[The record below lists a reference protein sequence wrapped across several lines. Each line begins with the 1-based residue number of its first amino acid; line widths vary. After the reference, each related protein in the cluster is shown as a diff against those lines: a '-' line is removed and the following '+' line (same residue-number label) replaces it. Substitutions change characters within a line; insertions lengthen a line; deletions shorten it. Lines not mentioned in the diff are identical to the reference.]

1 MYSKSGANSQAALG
15 RRHPQTFHDV
25 RGVGRQ
31 GVQGELDFDVD
42 RFLVLLFGIT
52 TVQGD
57 HTTIPQ
63 PPARDVPVAARV
75 EGKTDEVEG
84 RVGSR

>member
-1 MYSKSGANSQAALG
+1 M
-15 RRHPQTFHDV
+15 
-25 RGVGRQ
+25 RGVTCESVER
-31 GVQGELDFDVD
+31 ELDFDVD
-42 RFLVLLFGIT
+42 RFLVLLFRIAA
-52 TVQGD
+52 VQGD

-84 RVGSR
+84 RVGSRQRHASRALRSSRSQSIF